1 MAMNKRTKAATESLA
16 FLGIVAV
23 GLVLLNILGVFFF
36 GRADVTKNRLFTLSD
51 GSKRVV
57 AELKD
62 NLEVTAYFTADL
74 PAPFNATERYVRDI
88 LDEYAAASKGKMHVT
103 FVNPDT
109 DEKKSAAETDGVQK
123 VAHQKFGEDEGMQVV
138 EGYRGIVFKYLGER
152 KALPTVAGTEGLEYD
167 ITQTLKQLTGEKVK
181 IGVLGG
187 HEGPTAS
194 DKMNTFKVLLPTY
207 ELVDVQASSPIDA
220 NLRALLVVG
229 PETPLSED
237 ELRNIDAYVMKGGSL
252 GVFGGTMKVVQEE
265 GALSAKP
272 ADSGINRLLEK
283 WGVKLRSELVADAQC
298 GQMPMRHPQ
307 LGVQIPVP
315 YPPMPV
321 LGFSDEQSSHPVLFR
336 LPQALMPFA
345 TALKLTGNLKNDK
358 DVKVTVLAESSK
370 NSWLLK
376 GENIDLKPRNPRE
389 WQPAG
394 MDGPQPVV
402 VAVEGKLPSAFSAEA
417 VSSAEGAAPSGPKG
431 PARAEKPVH
440 VLVMASNALLRDDF
454 LPPPD
459 KVGEQMMAFVSLPL
473 NAIDWLAQ
481 EDALIAIR
489 AKNVE
494 EPMIEMP
501 ASIKDAEAEATT
513 AAKAGDQSGTEAALE
528 KRKAALEDWSGQ
540 KRRIKLVN
548 IALMPLL
555 LIAFG
560 LIRWQVRKS
569 RRAKISL

>member
-16 FLGIVAV
+16 FLGVVAV
-23 GLVLLNILGVFFF
+23 SLVLLNILGVFFF
-36 GRADVTKNRLFTLSD
+36 GRADVTKNRLFTLSE

-57 AELKD
+57 SELND
-62 NLEVTAYFTADL
+62 NLEVTAYFTENL

-88 LDEYAAASKGKMHVT
+88 LDEYAAASKGKMKVT
-103 FVNPDT
+103 FVNPDS

-123 VAHQKFGEDEGMQVV
+123 VAHQKFGEEEGMQVV
-138 EGYRGIVFKYLGER
+138 EGYRGIVFKYLGDR

-207 ELVDVQASSPIDA
+207 ELVDVQASSPIDQS
-220 NLRALLVVG
+220 LRALLIVG
-229 PETPLSED
+229 PETALSED

-252 GVFGGTMKVVQEE
+252 GVFGGTMKVVQEQGE
-265 GALSAKP
+265 LSAKP

-283 WGVKLRSELVADAQC
+283 WGVKMRSELVADAQC
-298 GQMPMRHPQ
+298 GQMPMRTQ
-307 LGVQIPVP
+307 LGISIPVP

-321 LGFSDEQSSHPVLFR
+321 LGFSEEQSSHPVLFR

-345 TALKLTGNLKNDK
+345 TALKLTGEGKNDK

-376 GENIDLKPRNPRE
+376 GDSIDLKPRNPRE
-389 WQPAG
+389 WQPPA

-402 VAVEGKLPSAFSAEA
+402 VAIEGKLKSAFTAEA
-417 VSSAEGAAPSGPKG
+417 VSSAEGAAPSAPKG

-440 VLVMASNALLRDDF
+440 VLVVASNALLRDDF

-459 KVGEQMMAFVSLPL
+459 KVSEQMLAFVSLPL

-501 ASIKDAEAEATT
+501 ASIKQAEAEATT
-513 AAKAGDQSGTEAALE
+513 AAKAGDQSGTEAALQ
-528 KRKAALEDWSGQ
+528 KRKDALDEWSGI
-540 KRRIKLVN
+540 KRRVRWLNVG
-548 IALMPLL
+548 LMPLL
-555 LIAFG
+555 LIGFG
-560 LIRWQVRKS
+560 LVRWQVRKS
-569 RRAKISL
+569 RRAKITL

>member
-23 GLVLLNILGVFFF
+23 SLVLLNILGVFFF
-36 GRADVTKNRLFTLSD
+36 GRADVTKARLFTLSD

-57 AELKD
+57 SELKD

-88 LDEYAAASKGKMHVT
+88 LDEYAAASDGKMRIT

-109 DEKKSAAETDGVQK
+109 DEKKQAAETDGVQK

-138 EGYRGIVFKYLGER
+138 EGYRGIAFKYLGDR
-152 KALPTVAGTEGLEYD
+152 KTIATVASTDGLEYE
-167 ITQTLKQLTGEKVK
+167 ITQTLKELTGEKIK

-187 HEGPTAS
+187 HEGPTAA

-207 ELVDVQASSPIDA
+207 ELVDVQASSPIDQS
-220 NLRALLVVG
+220 LRALLVVG

-252 GVFGGTMKVVQEE
+252 GVFGGTVKVVQEQGE
-265 GALSAKP
+265 MSAKP
-272 ADSGINRLLEK
+272 ADAGLNRLLEK

-298 GQMPMRHPQ
+298 GQMPMRTQ
-307 LGVQIPVP
+307 MGINIPVP
-315 YPPMPV
+315 YPPMPII
-321 LGFSDEQSSHPVLFR
+321 GFTEEQSSHPVLFR
-336 LPQALMPFA
+336 LQQAIMPFA
-345 TALKLTGNLKNDK
+345 AAIKVTGELKNDK
-358 DVKVTVLAESSK
+358 DVKITVLGQSSK

-376 GENIDLKPRNPRE
+376 GDSIDLKPRNPRE

-394 MDGPQPVV
+394 FDGPQPVA
-402 VAVEGKLPSAFSAEA
+402 VAIEGKLPSAFAAEA
-417 VSSAEGAAPSGPKG
+417 VSSAQGGAPAGPKG

-459 KVGEQMMAFVSLPL
+459 KVGEQMLAFVSLPL

-481 EDALIAIR
+481 EDALIAVR

-494 EPMIEMP
+494 EPIIEMP
-501 ASIKDAEAEATT
+501 ATVKQAEVEAST
-513 AAKAGDQSGTEAALE
+513 AAKQGDQSGTEAALQ
-528 KRKAALEDWSGQ
+528 KRKEALEDWSGQ
-540 KRRIKLVN
+540 KRRIKALN
-548 IALMPLL
+548 IAIMPLL

>member
-16 FLGIVAV
+16 FLGVVAAS
-23 GLVLLNILGVFFF
+23 LVLLNILGVFFF
-36 GRADVTKNRLFTLSD
+36 GRADVTKNRLFTLSE

-88 LDEYAAASKGKMHVT
+88 LDEYAAASHGKMKVA
-103 FVNPDT
+103 FVNPDN
-109 DEKKSAAETDGVQK
+109 DEKKQAAETDGVQK
-123 VAHQKFGEDEGMQVV
+123 VAHQKFGEEEGMQVV

-152 KALPTVAGTEGLEYD
+152 KAIATVAGTEGLEYD
-167 ITQTLKQLTGEKVK
+167 ITQTLKQLTGDKVK

-187 HEGPTAS
+187 HEGPTAA

-207 ELVDVQASSPIDA
+207 ELVDVQAQSPIDPS
-220 NLRALLVVG
+220 LRALLIVG
-229 PETPLSED
+229 PETPISED

-252 GVFGGTMKVVQEE
+252 GVFGGTVKIVQEQGE
-265 GALSAKP
+265 LSAKP

-283 WGVKLRSELVADAQC
+283 WGVKMKSELVADAQC
-298 GQMPMRHPQ
+298 GQMPMRTQ
-307 LGVQIPVP
+307 LGISIPVP

-321 LGFSDEQSSHPVLFR
+321 LGFTEEQASSPVLFR
-336 LPQALMPFA
+336 LSQALMPFA
-345 TALKLTGNLKNDK
+345 TALKVTGKNDK
-358 DVKVTVLAESSK
+358 DVKVTVLAETSK
-370 NSWLLK
+370 NSWLLT
-376 GENIDLKPRNPRE
+376 GESIDLKPRNPRE

-402 VAVEGKLPSAFSAEA
+402 VSIEGKLPSAFSAEA
-417 VSSAEGAAPSGPKG
+417 VSSAEGAAPAGPKG

-459 KVGEQMMAFVSLPL
+459 KVGEQMLALVSVPL

-501 ASIKDAEAEATT
+501 ATIKDAEAAATT

-528 KRKAALEDWSGQ
+528 KRKAAIEDWSGQ
-540 KRRIKLVN
+540 KRMIKIRN

-555 LIAFG
+555 FIVFG